1 MSGVICKRR
10 IAARVNGKVSKKA
23 ARPAMMCGFK
33 MAVITKEQEEE
44 VKVAELKRLRKVKI
58 LIGSDLDIQD

>member
-23 ARPAMMCGFK
+23 VRPAMMCGYK
-33 MAVITKEQEEE
+33 MVVITKEQEEL
-44 VKVAELKRLRKVKI
+44 KVAELNRLRKVKI
-58 LIGSDLDIQD
+58 FIGSDQDIQD